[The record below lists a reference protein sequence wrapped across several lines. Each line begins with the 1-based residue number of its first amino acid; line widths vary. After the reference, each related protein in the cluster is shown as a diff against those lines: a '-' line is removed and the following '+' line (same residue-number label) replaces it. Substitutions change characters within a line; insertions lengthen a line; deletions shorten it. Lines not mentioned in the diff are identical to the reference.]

1 MSARTVGCCAQFDIW
16 ETENTLNKKLKSD
29 TFSTT
34 VKDAAVNHQTDSEL
48 ELDN

>member
-1 MSARTVGCCAQFDIW
+1 MSERTVGCCAQSDIW
-16 ETENTLNKKLKSD
+16 EKENLKSD

>member
-16 ETENTLNKKLKSD
+16 EKENTQYKLKSD